1 MSAGKLEIAQAAVKG
16 RGADFEAFPSLG
28 FQGDRERKEKNLP
41 AQESELVRRKNC
53 GMTEP

>member
-28 FQGDRERKEKNLP
+28 FQGEKKKSPGARK
-41 AQESELVRRKNC
+41 
-53 GMTEP
+53 

>member
-16 RGADFEAFPSLG
+16 READFEAFPSLG
-28 FQGDRERKEKNLP
+28 FQGERERKRNLP